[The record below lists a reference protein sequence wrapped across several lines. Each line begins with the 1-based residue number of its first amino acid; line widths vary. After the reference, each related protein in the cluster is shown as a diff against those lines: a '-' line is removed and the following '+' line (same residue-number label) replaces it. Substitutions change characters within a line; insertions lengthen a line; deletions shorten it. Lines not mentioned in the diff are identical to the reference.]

1 MDTDTE
7 TNMDIAKTIIEQ
19 IGNHAFFMVGAKNLV
34 AHEDGLS
41 FKIMR
46 NSKGVTHIDIRLAD
60 NDTYTI
66 EFVNFNMRRTKT
78 DPRKVVSHFEGV
90 YAEMLLERLEFD
102 TDLAW
107 RMPKIRRTS

>member
-7 TNMDIAKTIIEQ
+7 TKMDIAKTIIEQ

-46 NSKGVTHIDIRLAD
+46 NSKRVTHIDIRLAD
-60 NDTYTI
+60 DDTYTV
-66 EFVNFNMRRTKT
+66 EFVNFNVRRAEQ
-78 DPRKVVSHFEGV
+78 RKIVSRFEGV
-90 YAEMLLERLEFD
+90 YADMLIELFEAQTGLV
-102 TDLAW
+102 W
-107 RMPKIRRTS
+107 RMPKIRRAS